1 MSNVPEL
8 ERLQFYPGQLLTADD
23 LTTLDSNNRRLR
35 WLHNRSLHNWGIGS
49 GFDVTGKRG
58 DTSVTVHP
66 GYAIDD
72 LGREII
78 LAEDIKQ
85 PIPAVSGP
93 ATYYLV
99 AEYLGDSGQTTE
111 EQRDAT
117 ACYPGGSVRLTNDPA
132 ILWKTKAQ
140 LKTGTDVILAEVSIQ
155 NCVLSQSP
163 STAPRRYAT
172 CGQSLYMKA
181 AEVLAENVQWKVWT
195 QSGANI
201 GFKAAIDTSAAKFQT
216 TPVYQAHIIGSR
228 TLASPALT
236 VADFVSIA
244 NESSTGFT
252 LQVALPS
259 LSEKVN
265 PASLTDQTSGPP
277 LLKQLGWRV
286 AWMGI
291 ES

>member
-78 LAEDIKQ
+78 LADDIEQ

-155 NCVLSQSP
+155 NCVLSAEP
-163 STAPRRYAT
+163 LDGAPPLCDMRAIALHEGRRGARRKHPVEGLDSKRRERRLQGRHRYFT
-172 CGQSLYMKA
+172 G
-181 AEVLAENVQWKVWT
+181 EVPDHARL
-195 QSGANI
+195 SGAHHRQPHARQPVDDGG
-201 GFKAAIDTSAAKFQT
+201 GFRQHS
-216 TPVYQAHIIGSR
+216 
-228 TLASPALT
+228 
-236 VADFVSIA
+236 
-244 NESSTGFT
+244 
-252 LQVALPS
+252 
-259 LSEKVN
+259 
-265 PASLTDQTSGPP
+265 
-277 LLKQLGWRV
+277 
-286 AWMGI
+286 
-291 ES
+291 